1 MRHRRLRRRY
11 GHTRYRKLLDPRYY
25 EGHRVR
31 GWNIAPT
38 ALQDTTGKVVKRV
51 FPEMTKADHE
61 RKAHEYARKA
71 ARIGASYSRALNAAI
86 SKYGDTHHIISGA
99 YNEAFPEHVK
109 NRLRSLAHGKT
120 DLQSASQVHW
130 KAAGKRA
137 HWRDALG
144 REAGL

>member
-1 MRHRRLRRRY
+1 MSRRRLRRRY

-25 EGHRVR
+25 EEYRVR
-31 GWNIAPT
+31 GWNMQPT
-38 ALQDTTGKVVKRV
+38 ALQDMTGKVVKRA
-51 FPEMTKADHE
+51 FPEMTKVDHE

-71 ARIGASYSRALNAAI
+71 ARISESYSRALNVAI
-86 SKYGDTHHIISGA
+86 DKYGDTHHIISA
-99 YNEAFPEHVK
+99 VYNEKFPEHVK

-130 KAAGKRA
+130 KAAGKRT

-144 REAGL
+144 KEAGL